1 MKWLKRFL
9 LFSLL
14 FYTVTILGY
23 FTYILTSL
31 NAFINHQVIEDFA
44 QEIKDSPAADAELIS
59 LFNKINSQVIEE
71 DSSVFNEVLSR
82 FSNEY
87 YECPCLDI
95 SYKLH
100 LVSRKNTKGW
110 QQRFFSNQYIFAHHL
125 HQQVTQKQCLNY
137 LLNNYDFLYHVKGVY
152 EASQFYFKKELSGLT
167 KKEKLGLLIMLRN
180 PMLYNPYK
188 RPAYYNRR
196 LEHIM
201 TKFAL

>member
-14 FYTVTILGY
+14 FCTVTLLGY

-31 NAFINHQVIEDFA
+31 NAFIDHQKIDGFA
-44 QEIKDSPAADAELIS
+44 QEITDSPAVYAEMIS
-59 LFNKINSQVIEE
+59 LYNAINFQVIQN
-71 DSSVFNEVLSR
+71 DPSVFEVLLSR
-82 FSNEY
+82 FSREY
-87 YECPCLDI
+87 YECPCIDI

-167 KKEKLGLLIMLRN
+167 TKEKLGLLIMLRN
-180 PMLYNPYK
+180 PFVYNPIK

>member
-1 MKWLKRFL
+1 M
-9 LFSLL
+9 
-14 FYTVTILGY
+14 
-23 FTYILTSL
+23 
-31 NAFINHQVIEDFA
+31 NFA

-82 FSNEY
+82 FTNEY

-110 QQRFFSNQYIFAHHL
+110 QQRFLSNQYIFAHHL
-125 HQQVTQKQCLNY
+125 QQQVTQKQCLNY
-137 LLNNYDFLYHVKGVY
+137 LLNNYDFLYHNKGVY

-167 KKEKLGLLIMLRN
+167 TKEKLGLLIMLRN
-180 PMLYNPYK
+180 PRRYNPIK
-188 RPAYYNRR
+188 SPAYYNRR
-196 LEHIM
+196 LEQVMRKI
-201 TKFAL
+201 AL

>member
-14 FYTVTILGY
+14 FYIVTLLGY

-44 QEIKDSPAADAELIS
+44 QEIKDSPAVDAELIS
-59 LFNKINSQVIEE
+59 LFNKINSQVIQN
-71 DSSVFNEVLSR
+71 DPSVFEVLLSR
-82 FSNEY
+82 FSSDY
-87 YECPCLDI
+87 YECPCIDI
-95 SYKLH
+95 SYRLH
-100 LVSRKNTKGW
+100 LAARKNTKIW

-137 LLNNYDFLYHVKGVY
+137 LLNNYDFLYYVKGVY

-167 KKEKLGLLIMLRN
+167 TKEKLGLLIMLRN
-180 PMLYNPYK
+180 PRRYNPIK
-188 RPAYYNRR
+188 SPAYYNRR
-196 LEHIM
+196 LEQVMRKI
-201 TKFAL
+201 AL

>member
-100 LVSRKNTKGW
+100 LVCRKNTKGW
-110 QQRFFSNQYIFAHHL
+110 QQSFFSNQYIVAHHL

-137 LLNNYDFLYHVKGVY
+137 LLNNYDFMYHVTVSY
-152 EASQFYFKKELSGLT
+152 THLT
-167 KKEKLGLLIMLRN
+167 LPTTSRV
-180 PMLYNPYK
+180 
-188 RPAYYNRR
+188 
-196 LEHIM
+196 
-201 TKFAL
+201 